1 MKRTAIITGICGQ
14 DGSYLADLLLGKGY
28 RVFGL
33 KRRTSSNDLGCATH
47 LEHEAEIVEG
57 DLADL
62 HSLNRLCRLARA
74 EEFYNL
80 AAQSHVGT
88 SFDQPLYTLIATGQG
103 VLNCLEA
110 IRQSGVHTRFY
121 QASTSEL
128 FGGGHGETLLS
139 EGTMY
144 HPRSPYACAKLY
156 GYWITVNYRE
166 SYKMYACNG
175 ISFNHE
181 SPRRGPAFVT
191 RKITMA
197 VARIKAG
204 KQRELRLGNL
214 DAKRDWGHARDYVQ
228 GMWLMLQQ
236 NWPDDYILATGTSHS
251 VREFCQ
257 IAFEHASIDNYQKY
271 VVYDPSYC
279 RAAEVDV
286 LIGNATKAKTV
297 LGWQPNTTFEALVRE
312 MVDADLSAMC
322 KSASP
327 VRSGPDPDLP

>member
-14 DGSYLADLLLGKGY
+14 DGSYLAELLLGKGY

-33 KRRTSSNDLGCATH
+33 KRRTSSNNLGCATH
-47 LEHEAEIVEG
+47 LEHEVKIVEG
-57 DLADL
+57 DLADPP
-62 HSLNRLCRLARA
+62 SLQRLCRLARA

-88 SFDQPLYTLIATGQG
+88 SFEQPIYTLIATGQG

-110 IRQSGVHTRFY
+110 IRQSGIHSRFY

-128 FGGGHGETLLS
+128 FGGGHGEVLLS

-181 SPRRGPAFVT
+181 SPRRGPGFVT

-197 VARIKAG
+197 
-204 KQRELRLGNL
+204 
-214 DAKRDWGHARDYVQ
+214 
-228 GMWLMLQQ
+228 
-236 NWPDDYILATGTSHS
+236 TG
-251 VREFCQ
+251 Q
-257 IAFEHASIDNYQKY
+257 
-271 VVYDPSYC
+271 P
-279 RAAEVDV
+279 
-286 LIGNATKAKTV
+286 KAKKGQIPILVYNPHPFQIRMTLECEYSLEKMASAAATQGLV
-297 LGWQPNTTFEALVRE
+297 KYPYGPIHEALR
-312 MVDADLSAMC
+312 DLMMSEFH
-322 KSASP
+322 
-327 VRSGPDPDLP
+327 DILPGSSIENVEVNLIFKLRGYI